1 MAGNEKT
8 PKTISVDVEKIHFDL
23 KNPRFSELRDQRDA
37 LHSFCLDRHARKTV
51 NLAEHI
57 ADSGLNPSELLL
69 VIADDRRGH
78 YIALEGNRRL
88 AAMKLLS
95 VPARVKET
103 PLTKPFQ
110 ARIRRAAAD
119 GLDPSRRRIQCVLM
133 LSRDEANEWISL
145 KHTGENEGIGV
156 VQWDGEETARFRG
169 SDPGFKLLDY
179 VRSNVE
185 LSEDAKEKMSR
196 FSVTNLDR
204 LLGDPNFRDSIGI
217 DLKKGSV
224 FFTHE
229 KNEVLSALKV
239 IIEDIATKRIKV
251 SDIKLKEDRERY
263 LDRISGNLPRGPRLV
278 EPIDLDGRTVKD
290 VAKPEVNDDLKP
302 ATKTR
307 PQKSPLERKT
317 VIPRSCHFNVYVS
330 KVAEVVKE
338 LRTLAADQFPIAATG
353 LLRTLIDTTTLE
365 YIERL
370 KISVERNRHGQPD
383 LKDRIRKSISD
394 FKSKTGQSEAGKAA
408 ENALLTANGAVY
420 IDSLHLGLHGRVVHP
435 RADTLRIGWA
445 EIEKYIIGMWEIL
458 NGLENMK
465 E

>member
-1 MAGNEKT
+1 MASNEIM
-8 PKTISVDVEKIHFDL
+8 PRTISVDVEKIHFDL

-95 VPARVKET
+95 VPARIKET
-103 PLTKPFQ
+103 PLTKPYQ

-119 GLDPSRRRIQCVLM
+119 GLDPSRRRIQCVVM
-133 LSRDEANEWISL
+133 PSRDEANEWISL

-179 VRSNVE
+179 VKTNVE

-204 LLGDPNFRDSIGI
+204 LLGDPSFRDSIGI
-217 DLKKGSV
+217 DLKKGSL
-224 FFTHE
+224 FFTHD
-229 KNEVLSALKV
+229 KDEVLSTLKV

-251 SDIKLKEDRERY
+251 NDIKLKEDRERY
-263 LDRISGNLPRGPRLV
+263 LDKISGHLPQGPRLD
-278 EPIDLDGRTVKD
+278 EPIDLDGKVVKD
-290 VAKPEVNDDLKP
+290 DTKPEVNDELKP
-302 ATKTR
+302 ATRTR

-317 VIPRSCHFNVYVS
+317 VIPKSCHFYVYVS
-330 KVAEVVKE
+330 KIAEVVKE
-338 LRTLAADQFPIAATG
+338 LRALPADQFPIAATG
-353 LLRTLIDTTTLE
+353 LLRTLIDTTTHE
-365 YIERL
+365 YIEKL
-370 KISVERNRHGQPD
+370 SINVDRNKYGQPD
-383 LKDRIRKSISD
+383 LKDRIRKTI
-394 FKSKTGQSEAGKAA
+394 KEALINSEP
-408 ENALLTANGAVY
+408 V
-420 IDSLHLGLHGRVVHP
+420 
-435 RADTLRIGWA
+435 
-445 EIEKYIIGMWEIL
+445 KY
-458 NGLENMK
+458 
-465 E
+465 